1 MRQIMEPVEGVIFR
15 VGLLILTTTGHW
27 PGIGTHNTGRLRSNI
42 LMSTHVSDYLSAHI
56 KLEL

>member
-1 MRQIMEPVEGVIFR
+1 MEPVEGVIFR
-15 VGLLILTTTGHW
+15 VGLLILTTAGHW
-27 PGIGTHNTGRLRSNI
+27 PGIGTHHTVRLRSNI